1 FSKGYFGFD
10 ILGAIPFHRPTK
22 WVQYRKL
29 TYYGAIFFL
38 PHNTATNHLHVM
50 RQKASSAGHI
60 IEVVNKNWPPS

>member
-1 FSKGYFGFD
+1 DDKFITTDY
-10 ILGAIPFHRPTK
+10 LQQCPTK

-60 IEVVNKNWPPS
+60 IAHIPAR